1 MRLVLFGPPGAGKG
15 TQAQLL
21 AERRALQHIS
31 TGAMI
36 RTAMEEETS
45 VGEKARSYVEA
56 GELVPD
62 RVVRKL
68 AEEAIARGGYD
79 QFVLD
84 GYPRTLRQARWLTA
98 FLEEHQA
105 PLSTGIYLKVPDEI
119 IVDRLSK
126 RRVHRETGEN
136 YHLDHK
142 PPPPDVDPE
151 LILQRPDDRPEAIRQ
166 RLKVY
171 REETK
176 PVLDYYRERDLLAS
190 VDGVGGFEEVY
201 RRIGKA
207 LAQVEDQAPSARSSS

>member
-1 MRLVLFGPPGAGKG
+1 
-15 TQAQLL
+15 
-21 AERRALQHIS
+21 
-31 TGAMI
+31 MI